1 MITGEISFHISA
13 QSNYSYRLILKNS
26 VINGL
31 LKSRSLSVDKKNHFE
46 HKYSVTFV
54 TKVGTITWHNIDYYS
69 KISRA
74 KILNGQIL
82 K

>member
-31 LKSRSLSVDKKNHFE
+31 LKSRSLSVDKKKPLRAQIFRYFRYE
-46 HKYSVTFV
+46 
-54 TKVGTITWHNIDYYS
+54 
-69 KISRA
+69 SRNNNLA
-74 KILNGQIL
+74 
-82 K
+82 